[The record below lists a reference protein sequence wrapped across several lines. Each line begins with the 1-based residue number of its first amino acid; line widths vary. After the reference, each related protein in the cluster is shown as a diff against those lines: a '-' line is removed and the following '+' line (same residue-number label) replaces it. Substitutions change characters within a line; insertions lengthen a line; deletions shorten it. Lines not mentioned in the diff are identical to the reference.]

1 MSGDAVSGDAV
12 TGRADVRFLNPDA
25 IHAPFGY
32 SHVAQVRAGR
42 PVYIAGQVAMDRDGK
57 LVGPGDIDAQARQ
70 VFENLTAALA
80 SVGATWNNVAKLT
93 YFLVDA
99 STLPAIR
106 AVRDRYVNTDRP
118 PASTA
123 VEVRRLFSDEY
134 LIEVE
139 AVAILPE
146 G

>member
-1 MSGDAVSGDAV
+1 M
-12 TGRADVRFLNPDA
+12 TGGQVDGRVDVRFLNPDT
-25 IHAPFGY
+25 IHKPFGY

-42 PVYIAGQVAMDRDGK
+42 PVYIAGQVAMDRDGE
-57 LVGPGDIDAQARQ
+57 LVGPGDVDAQATQ

-80 SVGATWNNVAKLT
+80 SVGATWNNVVKLT
-93 YFLVDA
+93 YFLIDA
-99 STLPAIR
+99 SALPAIR
-106 AVRDRYVNTDRP
+106 AVRDRYVNTEHP

-123 VEVRRLFSDEY
+123 VEVRRLFRDEY

-139 AVAILPE
+139 AVAVLPE

>member
-1 MSGDAVSGDAV
+1 V
-12 TGRADVRFLNPDA
+12 TGGQVDGRVDVRFLNPDT
-25 IHAPFGY
+25 IHKPFGY

-42 PVYIAGQVAMDRDGK
+42 PVYIAGQVAMDRDGE
-57 LVGPGDIDAQARQ
+57 LVGPGDVDAQATQ

-80 SVGATWNNVAKLT
+80 SVGATWNNVVKLT
-93 YFLVDA
+93 YFLIDA
-99 STLPAIR
+99 SALPAIR
-106 AVRDRYVNTDRP
+106 AVRDRYVNTERP

-123 VEVRRLFSDEY
+123 VEVRRLFRDEY

-139 AVAILPE
+139 AVAVLPE